1 MSGWIGIYRAQFKT
15 SFAQQLQYR
24 VSLVLWLLGLV
35 LEPTVVLVVWTT
47 VARSHGGAVGG
58 YDAAGFAA
66 YFIIQMVVNHITFNW
81 VAWDFQERIRLGNF
95 SPLLLRPIHPIHIDI
110 ADNITYKILTSVV
123 MFPAT
128 IGLIIAFQP
137 AMHPPLWAILAFG
150 PALLIAWALR
160 FACEWA
166 LAMVAFW
173 TTQVAAINN
182 LYYLV
187 MLFMSGTVV
196 PLSLLP
202 FPVQV
207 VAGILPFRWMMAF
220 PIELLLG
227 RLSVTDALLSFG
239 VQLLWLGLSL
249 GILAVTWRIGIKRY
263 SAVGA

>member
-1 MSGWIGIYRAQFKT
+1 MSGWVGIYRAQFKT

-173 TTQVAAINN
+173 TTQVVRYQQSVLPGNVV
-182 LYYLV
+182 YVWYG
-187 MLFMSGTVV
+187 GTVV
-196 PLSLLP
+196 AP
-202 FPVQV
+202 
-207 VAGILPFRWMMAF
+207 AF
-220 PIELLLG
+220 SG
-227 RLSVTDALLSFG
+227 SGSG
-239 VQLLWLGLSL
+239 SH
-249 GILAVTWRIGIKRY
+249 LAVSLDDGFPY
-263 SAVGA
+263 